1 VRATRLFAPTDIG
14 GTVNEARIWKPSPSL
29 VVATIALI
37 AGLAGTA
44 YAAGLHRNSV
54 KSKQIKD
61 GSIQS
66 IDVQDGTITATDLEA
81 SLAAKTF
88 TVHRSFPA
96 DNADVELVSV
106 PGIAVL
112 TGRCGATNTS
122 LNYRNSSAA
131 QQVVSMTVNPATQG
145 GAGTGQQNTGGVAP
159 DKGFS
164 LGVLQSTASE
174 GEVRVAASGQYMNAE
189 VLFAHPA
196 GDSATCETWTE
207 VTLSPDLGA

>member
-1 VRATRLFAPTDIG
+1 
-14 GTVNEARIWKPSPSL
+14 VNEARTWKPSPSI

-44 YAAGLHRNSV
+44 YAAGLDRNSV

-66 IDVQDGTITATDLEA
+66 IDVQDGAITATDLEA

-88 TVHRSFPA
+88 TVHRAFPA

-131 QQVVSMTVNPATQG
+131 QQAVSMTVNPATQG
-145 GAGTGQQNTGGVAP
+145 AGTGQQNTGSVAP
-159 DKGFS
+159 DKSFS

-174 GEVRVAASGQYMNAE
+174 GEVRVAASGQYMDAE

-196 GDSATCETWTE
+196 GDSATCEAWAE
-207 VTLSPDLGA
+207 VTLSPDLGG